1 MAPWDLL
8 DEGFRE
14 SNRQQA
20 DDIGRKLDAVACGIA
35 PLYGLTGS
43 RFAFSDDEI
52 ERMARLEHSRW
63 MDERRRAG
71 VRYAPGPSTS
81 RTHPYLVD
89 WESLPFDA
97 QEIDRRAVREI
108 PGLLDD
114 IGFQIYRKHVAD
126 APRGRVATAAAPT
139 YSI

>member
-1 MAPWDLL
+1 MDSTNEMLARAIHENYRRREFRKEKSSHGRPAMAPWDLL

-81 RTHPYLVD
+81 RSLVKPCSD
-89 WESLPFDA
+89 VEVASQMRSLMPVGA
-97 QEIDRRAVREI
+97 SV
-108 PGLLDD
+108 
-114 IGFQIYRKHVAD
+114 
-126 APRGRVATAAAPT
+126 
-139 YSI
+139 